1 MVLVFYRNGGESNA
15 DLTSTEDIFLVKK
28 EPGRL
33 KETLHQDKNANL
45 HLLSEFGLQVN
56 SHLFLHWSF

>member
-1 MVLVFYRNGGESNA
+1 MILVCYRNGGESNG

-45 HLLSEFGLQVN
+45 QMAGA
-56 SHLFLHWSF
+56 